1 MEDSNNYLIFSLLLR
16 ILSAISEAAFF
27 VSVTPLAL
35 KVSTYVLKHYVLK
48 YLKLKKFL
56 QNSPK
61 EKEATV
67 LSVMETTF
75 GLGMMLGPFFGGLLY
90 EIGGFYFPFAVCG
103 GSLMI
108 CAIISF
114 SILESSS
121 NSSENVEDKQNLQT
135 KYVDLLKM
143 PSVLICC
150 FLLISA
156 QMSISWTMV
165 SNLCT

>member
-90 EIGGFYFPFAVCG
+90 EVGGFYFPFVICG

-114 SILESSS
+114 IILDLS

>member
-1 MEDSNNYLIFSLLLR
+1 
-16 ILSAISEAAFF
+16 
-27 VSVTPLAL
+27 
-35 KVSTYVLKHYVLK
+35 
-48 YLKLKKFL
+48 
-56 QNSPK
+56 
-61 EKEATV
+61 
-67 LSVMETTF
+67 METIF

-90 EIGGFYFPFAVCG
+90 EVGGFYFPFAICG

-114 SILESSS
+114 IILDLSRIT
-121 NSSENVEDKQNLQT
+121 ENVEDKQNQQT
-135 KYVDLLKM
+135 KYVDLLKI

-165 SNLCT
+165 SMHVLNQFLF